1 MEAGAIAVQLQQNA
15 SASATSPVNAI
26 CQTATV
32 WDVVTEKQQQTS
44 DNLSQVLHSIVATP
58 PNGNLRNVTCPLRA
72 GHSFGQ
78 GMGLR
83 IYSTGVLYFQTK
95 LCQT

>member
-1 MEAGAIAVQLQQNA
+1 MEAGAIAVQLQQN
-15 SASATSPVNAI
+15 ASATSPVNAI

-44 DNLSQVLHSIVATP
+44 DNLSQVLHSIVSTP